1 MITTGI
7 HWLMVWLFMAKFDL
21 GIHGAGIAMIITE
34 ILNLIGLFRN

>member
-7 HWLMVWLFMAKFDL
+7 HWLMVWLFMAKLDL